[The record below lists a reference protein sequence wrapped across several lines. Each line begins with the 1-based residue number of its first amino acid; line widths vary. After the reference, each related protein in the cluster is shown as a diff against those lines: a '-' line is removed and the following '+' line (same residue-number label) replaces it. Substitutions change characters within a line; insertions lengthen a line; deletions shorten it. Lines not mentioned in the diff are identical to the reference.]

1 MPLWRCSSAFCM
13 PLWRCSSAC
22 RMPLWRCSSAFCV
35 PLWEQTKLVKEKNL
49 SFAHCCVDQ
58 CGSHLLVGS
67 AQTIFI
73 ICTVFFGGEIIES
86 TATPTY
92 CFDMMAWEPP
102 YAIHTHTH
110 TLRWPVMVNV
120 LRCLERGAAILH
132 SKGATLL
139 LRGFSGWLCA
149 SLVCIMRRVGQN
161 RIYTYIYT
169 VYLVVSKPKIPYV
182 HRIYMVLANPRNTI
196 SKITNKIVYAR
207 GDATTSMEQGNGDGA
222 VRQRSTHATRQI

>member
-1 MPLWRCSSAFCM
+1 VWQSLISRVGPNHIYNMHGVFWRGNHRKYGHV
-13 PLWRCSSAC
+13 W
-22 RMPLWRCSSAFCV
+22 CV
-35 PLWEQTKLVKEKNL
+35 Y
-49 SFAHCCVDQ
+49 
-58 CGSHLLVGS
+58 
-67 AQTIFI
+67 
-73 ICTVFFGGEIIES
+73 TVL
-86 TATPTY
+86 ATPTY

-182 HRIYMVLANPRNTI
+182 HRIYMVLANPNHAVSCYYYFLFSVARQHTLLETNFNLNT
-196 SKITNKIVYAR
+196 KL
-207 GDATTSMEQGNGDGA
+207 
-222 VRQRSTHATRQI
+222 